1 MLSVG
6 NSYRDSHCKK
16 EMRLG
21 SLHQWDLKKGSC
33 GRNYQIIRKE
43 LSFSLFSGVFKPNYG
58 LCAHSRFVDHQI
70 HSSFSESKS
79 IRYRQQKSRVLLL
92 LLAFLVRPKLATKLL
107 SEC

>member
-1 MLSVG
+1 M
-6 NSYRDSHCKK
+6 DSHCKK

-43 LSFSLFSGVFKPNYG
+43 LNFGLFSGVFKPNYG

-79 IRYRQQKSRVLLL
+79 IRYRQQKSRRAEEQKSRVLLL